1 MSNFQEK
8 ALKHLG
14 LDSTNPNFSITDS
27 DIWDLSNIQAGYDIC
42 QKEYEEK
49 LRWIPIEEKLPEIS
63 SLEKYN
69 VVNVKFKTF
78 KTDEEMVCSA
88 TLEEISQHCFE
99 NSPKHKRW
107 FIFPSAGHELKT
119 VTHWRYFL

>member
-1 MSNFQEK
+1 M
-8 ALKHLG
+8 
-14 LDSTNPNFSITDS
+14 
-27 DIWDLSNIQAGYDIC
+27 NIQDECSKIHSKYGMSEMANYKIQLLFDSEIEKVK
-42 QKEYEEK
+42 KEYEEK

-119 VTHWRYFL
+119 VTHWRSFL